1 LNQKAAI
8 GKGSMKISKLLTIS
22 TRDENFDDFLNVAKR
37 INRIDSTIG
46 VLIRNGSFHPN
57 EIPLRYL
64 KLPLLTLYLVNPPD
78 TLPVRGHTLCVK
90 DLGKMEEYKNFVAA
104 GIPIPKV
111 KPYIIGETVDPTEW
125 GDYVVLKPVY
135 SSFGIGNM
143 LVRTSWLGQIELNR
157 IPLGH
162 PLATIPYLLQQFIDT
177 GANAISYRVLS
188 LLGQVLMCR
197 STSRTK
203 LTTYPESLD
212 EIFLNHSFTSN
223 LAPGEQ
229 TINERKLELV
239 EDQEI
244 LELSKDAFNAHPD
257 LPLQGI
263 DFVRDAKSGKLYVLE
278 NNSGGNVWAFSRK
291 GSATLQAIGRKALVT
306 QFMAFDRAA
315 EILAKKTHELAR

>member
-1 LNQKAAI
+1 
-8 GKGSMKISKLLTIS
+8 
-22 TRDENFDDFLNVAKR
+22 
-37 INRIDSTIG
+37 
-46 VLIRNGSFHPN
+46 
-57 EIPLRYL
+57 
-64 KLPLLTLYLVNPPD
+64 
-78 TLPVRGHTLCVK
+78 
-90 DLGKMEEYKNFVAA
+90 
-104 GIPIPKV
+104 
-111 KPYIIGETVDPTEW
+111 
-125 GDYVVLKPVY
+125 
-135 SSFGIGNM
+135 M

-162 PLATIPYLLQQFIDT
+162 TLATIPYLLQQFIDT